1 MEKRGDLSS
10 WACLRRKGNRVILC
24 IIACTVVSVTACSW
38 SVTLP
43 TKSSPF
49 GEVQV
54 VSCESIEQDS
64 PISVTQVF
72 TNPRQQICVFV
83 DARLENSAAEVL
95 TTGELVS
102 FNSTWY
108 HNGEMLGSRSIASS
122 VLPDRRV
129 TMGDCMTA
137 TNSDSL
143 PTGQYRVEIEQGSIK
158 VGEVEFRV
166 E

>member
-1 MEKRGDLSS
+1 
-10 WACLRRKGNRVILC
+10 
-24 IIACTVVSVTACSW
+24 
-38 SVTLP
+38 
-43 TKSSPF
+43 
-49 GEVQV
+49 
-54 VSCESIEQDS
+54 
-64 PISVTQVF
+64 
-72 TNPRQQICVFV
+72 VFV